1 MLFGVQLAQEIATA
15 LDGVRQV
22 AKDRELLAGVF
33 ELAPSFMAVLRGPD
47 PVFELANPAY
57 SQLIGHRAVLGRP
70 VREVLPEFAGQ
81 GIFELLDRPH
91 GGRAPA
97 PEPAALSGSALTIL

>member
-1 MLFGVQLAQEIATA
+1 VLFGVQLAQEIATA
-15 LDGVRQV
+15 LDGVQQV
-22 AKDRELLAGVF
+22 AKDRELLAG
-33 ELAPSFMAVLRGPD
+33 
-47 PVFELANPAY
+47 VFELANPAY

-97 PEPAALSGSALTIL
+97 PEPAALSGSALTNL